1 MCIRDSDDIPN
12 DKQMI
17 ENEVLVPFADD
28 TMLTINS
35 PIWIDG
41 ARKVRP
47 QRPPGIGE
55 HSDEILREAGFD
67 DASIEKL
74 RTSGAVA

>member
-1 MCIRDSDDIPN
+1 
-12 DKQMI
+12 
-17 ENEVLVPFADD
+17 
-28 TMLTINS
+28 MLTINS

-41 ARKVRP
+41 ARKVQP

-67 DASIEKL
+67 ETSIGKL